1 MKKNQTMRLATLL
14 LVLALLTVGVIGG
27 TLAKFT
33 TNASGSDSARV
44 AAFGVDVEVKADGA
58 FDVKYATDD
67 TAFNK
72 ELSVQATEDVVAPG
86 TKGALTFSITGT
98 PEVATKVEIAL
109 EDDSTAVKL
118 DSYEPIKFY
127 VGDKAAADLTDADYT
142 LTLDQLKTAL
152 ENLNAQYAAGDSLD
166 TTVYVA
172 WSWPFESGNDA
183 SDTDLGDAATAQEVI
198 DLTVTVTQI
207 D

>member
-33 TNASGSDSARV
+33 TKASGKDSARV
-44 AAFGVDVEVKADGA
+44 AAFGVTVNVEADGA
-58 FDVKYATDD
+58 FDVQYATDD
-67 TAFNK
+67 TDFNK
-72 ELSVQATEDVVAPG
+72 GLSVQAREDVVAPG
-86 TKGALTFSITGT
+86 TKGALTFSIKGT
-98 PEVATKVEIAL
+98 PEVATKVEIVL
-109 EDDSTAVKL
+109 GDDSTAVKL

-127 VGDKAAADLTDADYT
+127 VGDKAAAALTDADYT
-142 LTLDQLKTAL
+142 LTLDELKTAL
-152 ENLNAQYAAGDSLD
+152 ADLNAQYEAGNPLD
-166 TTVYVA
+166 AQYTVA
-172 WSWPFESGNDA
+172 WSWPFDSDNDVA
-183 SDTDLGDAATAQEVI
+183 DTALGDAASAQEII